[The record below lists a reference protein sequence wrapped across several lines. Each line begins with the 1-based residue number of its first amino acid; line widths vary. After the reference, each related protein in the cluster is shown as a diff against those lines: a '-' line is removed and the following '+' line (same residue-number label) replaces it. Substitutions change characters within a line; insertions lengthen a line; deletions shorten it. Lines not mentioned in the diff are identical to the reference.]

1 MNRQQV
7 IAIVAV
13 LGLSFGLFAYMQK
26 QIRKIEAMDYEFENV
41 KIRGIGSQAI
51 TLTFD
56 LVLENSSDL
65 DLKVYNIDF
74 KVLWNNQQIGSVK
87 STQSHIVQ
95 KRSTQVVPLTLTLTR
110 DELSEALQQAFSNL
124 QNFLTGVIKIDGTMD
139 VGADFIKIKNYT
151 FDYQQSASN
160 LVGYSLSSII
170 R

>member
-87 STQSHIVQ
+87 STQSYIVQ

-124 QNFLTGVIKIDGTMD
+124 QNFLTGVITLYILRLT
-139 VGADFIKIKNYT
+139 
-151 FDYQQSASN
+151 
-160 LVGYSLSSII
+160 
-170 R
+170 

>member
-1 MNRQQV
+1 MIGAIGIGIVVVAMGKRKTHRLSCMNRQQV

-87 STQSHIVQ
+87 STQSYIVQ
-95 KRSTQVVPLTLTLTR
+95 KRSTQVVPLTR
-110 DELSEALQQAFSNL
+110 P
-124 QNFLTGVIKIDGTMD
+124 
-139 VGADFIKIKNYT
+139 
-151 FDYQQSASN
+151 
-160 LVGYSLSSII
+160 
-170 R
+170 